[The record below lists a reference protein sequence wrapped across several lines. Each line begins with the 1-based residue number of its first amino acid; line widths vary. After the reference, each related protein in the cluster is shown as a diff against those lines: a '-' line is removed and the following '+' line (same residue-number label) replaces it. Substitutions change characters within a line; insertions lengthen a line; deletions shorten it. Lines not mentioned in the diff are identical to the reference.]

1 MQKQNYGGNLKY
13 KNKAQLVKMMHRN
26 GYYLPSKSSTIIT
39 VNWMLDVKDGI
50 EWCPKY
56 VDVKLRACVDR
67 PLKSYIMQE
76 LRSEIMA
83 HNLKLTFDKSHS
95 ADVDWLLVCLSTLNP
110 EHRYFKK
117 DYYPSKTELKQPK
130 DGENEESKSIYE
142 ISFEEDPFFKDIHY
156 EVSI

>member
-1 MQKQNYGGNLKY
+1 
-13 KNKAQLVKMMHRN
+13 
-26 GYYLPSKSSTIIT
+26 
-39 VNWMLDVKDGI
+39 
-50 EWCPKY
+50 
-56 VDVKLRACVDR
+56 
-67 PLKSYIMQE
+67 
-76 LRSEIMA
+76 MA

-117 DYYPSKTELKQPK
+117 DYYPSKAELKQPK

-142 ISFEEDPFFKDIHY
+142 ISSEEDPFFKDIPN

>member
-1 MQKQNYGGNLKY
+1 MQKQNYGCNLKY

-67 PLKSYIMQE
+67 PLKSYI
-76 LRSEIMA
+76 L
-83 HNLKLTFDKSHS
+83 
-95 ADVDWLLVCLSTLNP
+95 
-110 EHRYFKK
+110 
-117 DYYPSKTELKQPK
+117 
-130 DGENEESKSIYE
+130 
-142 ISFEEDPFFKDIHY
+142 
-156 EVSI
+156 